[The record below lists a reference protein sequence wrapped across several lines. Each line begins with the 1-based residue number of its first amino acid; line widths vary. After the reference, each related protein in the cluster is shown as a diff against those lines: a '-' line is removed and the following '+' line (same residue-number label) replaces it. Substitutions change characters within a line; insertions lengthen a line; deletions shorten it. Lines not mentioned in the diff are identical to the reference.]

1 MKRTAEFVLGLIGG
15 IFGIICA
22 FVALLIGGMGAA
34 FEADGANTVIGLGWG
49 AVALSILGIVGS
61 VMVRS
66 KAKVGGIMMTVAA
79 IGGFIC
85 ISIIYLLPGVL
96 LLIGGLMG
104 IFRKDKATVSDKM
117 STRKSALTIF
127 IKLV

>member
-22 FVALLIGGMGAA
+22 FIALLIGGMGAA
-34 FEADGANTVIGLGWG
+34 FEAEGANTIIGLGWG
-49 AVALSILGIVGS
+49 AVGLSILGIVGS

-66 KAKVGGIMMTVAA
+66 KAKVGGIMMTIAA

-85 ISIIYLLPGVL
+85 ISIFFLLPGVL

-104 IFRKDKATVSDKM
+104 IFRKDKAAVS
-117 STRKSALTIF
+117 A
-127 IKLV
+127 

>member
-15 IFGIICA
+15 IFGILCA
-22 FVALLIGGMGAA
+22 FIALFIGGLGSAL
-34 FEADGANTVIGLGWG
+34 EADGANTVIGLGWG
-49 AVALSILGIVGS
+49 AVALSVLGIVGS

-66 KAKVGGIMMTVAA
+66 KAKAGGIMMTVAA

-85 ISIIYLLPGVL
+85 ISLIYLLPGVL

-104 IFRKDKATVSDKM
+104 IFRKDKATVS
-117 STRKSALTIF
+117 A
-127 IKLV
+127 

>member
-22 FVALLIGGMGAA
+22 FIALLIGGMGVA
-34 FEADGANTVIGLGWG
+34 FEAEGANTIIGLGWG
-49 AVALSILGIVGS
+49 AVGLSILGIVGS

-66 KAKVGGIMMTVAA
+66 KAKAGGIMMTVAA

-85 ISIIYLLPGVL
+85 ISIFFLLPGVL

-104 IFRKDKATVSDKM
+104 IFRKDKATVS
-117 STRKSALTIF
+117 A
-127 IKLV
+127 

>member
-104 IFRKDKATVSDKM
+104 IFRKDKATVS
-117 STRKSALTIF
+117 A
-127 IKLV
+127 

>member
-49 AVALSILGIVGS
+49 LWLYQS
-61 VMVRS
+61 
-66 KAKVGGIMMTVAA
+66 
-79 IGGFIC
+79 
-85 ISIIYLLPGVL
+85 
-96 LLIGGLMG
+96 
-104 IFRKDKATVSDKM
+104 
-117 STRKSALTIF
+117 
-127 IKLV
+127 

>member
-85 ISIIYLLPGVL
+85 ISLIYLLPGVL

-104 IFRKDKATVSDKM
+104 IFRKDKATVS
-117 STRKSALTIF
+117 A
-127 IKLV
+127 

>member
-15 IFGIICA
+15 IFGILCA
-22 FVALLIGGMGAA
+22 FIALFIGGLGSAL
-34 FEADGANTVIGLGWG
+34 EADGANTVIGLGWG
-49 AVALSILGIVGS
+49 AVGLSILGIVGS

-66 KAKVGGIMMTVAA
+66 KAKAGGIMMTVAA

-85 ISIIYLLPGVL
+85 ISLIYLLPGVL

-104 IFRKDKATVSDKM
+104 IFRKDKAAVS
-117 STRKSALTIF
+117 A
-127 IKLV
+127 

>member
-22 FVALLIGGMGAA
+22 FVALLIGGIGAA

-104 IFRKDKATVSDKM
+104 IFRKDKATVS
-117 STRKSALTIF
+117 A
-127 IKLV
+127 

>member
-1 MKRTAEFVLGLIGG
+1 MKRTVEFVLGLIGG
-15 IFGIICA
+15 VFGIICA

-34 FEADGANTVIGLGWG
+34 FEANGANTVIGLGWG

-104 IFRKDKATVSDKM
+104 IFRKDKATVS
-117 STRKSALTIF
+117 A
-127 IKLV
+127 

>member
-15 IFGIICA
+15 IFGILCA
-22 FVALLIGGMGAA
+22 FIALFIGGLGSAL
-34 FEADGANTVIGLGWG
+34 EADGANTVIGLGWG
-49 AVALSILGIVGS
+49 AVGLSILGIVGS

-85 ISIIYLLPGVL
+85 ISLIYLLPGVL

-104 IFRKDKATVSDKM
+104 IFRKDKAAVS
-117 STRKSALTIF
+117 A
-127 IKLV
+127 

>member
-15 IFGIICA
+15 IFGILCA
-22 FVALLIGGMGAA
+22 FIALFIGGLGSAL
-34 FEADGANTVIGLGWG
+34 EADGANTVIGLGWG
-49 AVALSILGIVGS
+49 AVALSVLGIVGS

-85 ISIIYLLPGVL
+85 ISLIYLLPGVL

-104 IFRKDKATVSDKM
+104 IFRKDKVTVS
-117 STRKSALTIF
+117 A
-127 IKLV
+127 

>member
-15 IFGIICA
+15 IFGILCA
-22 FVALLIGGMGAA
+22 FIALFIGGLGSAL
-34 FEADGANTVIGLGWG
+34 EADGANTVIGLGWG
-49 AVALSILGIVGS
+49 AVALSVLGIVGS

-85 ISIIYLLPGVL
+85 ISLIYLLPGVL
-96 LLIGGLMG
+96 LLISGLMG
-104 IFRKDKATVSDKM
+104 IFRKDKVVVS
-117 STRKSALTIF
+117 A
-127 IKLV
+127 

>member
-22 FVALLIGGMGAA
+22 FIALLIGGMGAA
-34 FEADGANTVIGLGWG
+34 FEAEGANTIIGLGWG
-49 AVALSILGIVGS
+49 AVGLSILGIVGS

-66 KAKVGGIMMTVAA
+66 KAKAGGIMMTIAA

-85 ISIIYLLPGVL
+85 ISIFFLLPGVL

-104 IFRKDKATVSDKM
+104 IFRKDKATVS
-117 STRKSALTIF
+117 A
-127 IKLV
+127 

>member
-15 IFGIICA
+15 IFGILCA
-22 FVALLIGGMGAA
+22 FIALFIGGLGSAL
-34 FEADGANTVIGLGWG
+34 EADGANTVIGLGWG
-49 AVALSILGIVGS
+49 AVGLSVLGIVGS

-66 KAKVGGIMMTVAA
+66 KAKAGGIMMTVAA

-85 ISIIYLLPGVL
+85 ISLIYLLPGVL

-104 IFRKDKATVSDKM
+104 IFRKGKAAI
-117 STRKSALTIF
+117 SA
-127 IKLV
+127 

>member
-22 FVALLIGGMGAA
+22 FIALLIGGMGAA
-34 FEADGANTVIGLGWG
+34 FRAEGANTIIGLGWG
-49 AVALSILGIVGS
+49 AVGLSILGIVGS

-85 ISIIYLLPGVL
+85 ISIFYLLPGVL

-104 IFRKDKATVSDKM
+104 IFRKDKAAVS
-117 STRKSALTIF
+117 A
-127 IKLV
+127 

>member
-22 FVALLIGGMGAA
+22 FIALLIGGMGAA
-34 FEADGANTVIGLGWG
+34 FEAEGATTIIGLGWG
-49 AVALSILGIVGS
+49 AVGLSILGIVGS

-66 KAKVGGIMMTVAA
+66 KAKAGGIMMTVAA

-85 ISIIYLLPGVL
+85 ISIFFLLPGVL

-104 IFRKDKATVSDKM
+104 IFRKVKASVS
-117 STRKSALTIF
+117 A
-127 IKLV
+127 

>member
-1 MKRTAEFVLGLIGG
+1 MKRTTEFVLGLIGG

-22 FVALLIGGMGAA
+22 FIALLIGGMGAA
-34 FEADGANTVIGLGWG
+34 FEADGADTVIGLGWG

-61 VMVRS
+61 VVV
-66 KAKVGGIMMTVAA
+66 KKNAKVGGIMMTVAA

-85 ISIIYLLPGVL
+85 ISLIYILPGVL

-104 IFRKDKATVSDKM
+104 IFRKDKAAI
-117 STRKSALTIF
+117 SA
-127 IKLV
+127 

>member
-22 FVALLIGGMGAA
+22 FIALLIGGMGAA
-34 FEADGANTVIGLGWG
+34 FEAEGANTIIGLGWG
-49 AVALSILGIVGS
+49 AVGLSILGIVGS

-66 KAKVGGIMMTVAA
+66 KAKVGGIMMTIAA

-85 ISIIYLLPGVL
+85 ISIFFLLPGVL

-104 IFRKDKATVSDKM
+104 IFRKDKAAL
-117 STRKSALTIF
+117 SA
-127 IKLV
+127 

>member
-22 FVALLIGGMGAA
+22 FIALLIGGMGAA
-34 FEADGANTVIGLGWG
+34 FEAEGANTIIGLGWG
-49 AVALSILGIVGS
+49 AVGLSILGIVGS

-66 KAKVGGIMMTVAA
+66 KAKAGGIMMTVAA

-85 ISIIYLLPGVL
+85 ISIFFLLPGVL

-104 IFRKDKATVSDKM
+104 IFRKDKVTVS
-117 STRKSALTIF
+117 A
-127 IKLV
+127 

>member
-49 AVALSILGIVGS
+49 AVALSVLGIVGS

-79 IGGFIC
+79 IGGFVC

-104 IFRKDKATVSDKM
+104 IFRKDKAAVS
-117 STRKSALTIF
+117 A
-127 IKLV
+127 

>member
-34 FEADGANTVIGLGWG
+34 FEADGANTIIGLGWG
-49 AVALSILGIVGS
+49 AVALSVLGIVGS

-85 ISIIYLLPGVL
+85 ISLIYLLPGIL

-104 IFRKDKATVSDKM
+104 IFRKDKATVS
-117 STRKSALTIF
+117 A
-127 IKLV
+127 

>member
-22 FVALLIGGMGAA
+22 FVALSIGGMGAA

-104 IFRKDKATVSDKM
+104 IFRKDKATVS
-117 STRKSALTIF
+117 A
-127 IKLV
+127 